1 MRNMVM
7 GEDRQ
12 GCYNMIADYYGCI
25 HKKFIVK

>member
-12 GCYNMIADYYGCI
+12 GCYNMIADCYGCI